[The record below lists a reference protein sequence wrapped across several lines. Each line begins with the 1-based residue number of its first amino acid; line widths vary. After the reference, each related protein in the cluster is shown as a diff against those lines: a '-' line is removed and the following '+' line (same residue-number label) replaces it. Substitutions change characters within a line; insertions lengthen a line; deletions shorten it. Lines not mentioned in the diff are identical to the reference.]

1 MGNLLTGYKAE
12 IEMLGDRMDQAVT
25 LAGQQ
30 LNEVVERA
38 SDQLD
43 ERIKQVSDAVHDQ
56 RQLTKA
62 DIEGLID
69 YATISLGKVLD
80 ERIEKLRIESSTM
93 ITDKIEQVR
102 SELSEAAVEQKR
114 GAIRNAMVAVA
125 ASILV
130 GIVSIYYKKYLGGD
144 INLVDI
150 FRSVLLSLTVGYA
163 VWLVFK
169 QVSAYIQS
177 SRLKRNAVIVGLKY
191 FDVLRPKGVLW
202 QVLGLAGILG
212 LWAVANYTDWFR
224 QLLAHL
230 PLH

>member
-43 ERIKQVSDAVHDQ
+43 DRIKQVSDAVHDQ
-56 RQLTKA
+56 RQLTKT
-62 DIEGLID
+62 DIEALID
-69 YATISLGKVLD
+69 YATVSLGKVLD

-102 SELSEAAVEQKR
+102 SELSEAATEQKR

-125 ASILV
+125 ASIIV
-130 GIVSIYYKKYLGGD
+130 GMISIYYKKYLGGD

-163 VWLVFK
+163 VWLIFK

-177 SRLKRNAVIVGLKY
+177 SRLKRNAVIVGLRY
-191 FDVLRPKGVLW
+191 FDVLRPKGALW
-202 QVLGLAGILG
+202 QFFGLAAIIG
-212 LWAVANYTDWFR
+212 LWAVANYSNWF
-224 QLLAHL
+224 QHL
-230 PLH
+230 IGKI